1 MGTVTSVD
9 WVYNDGSTQYN
20 LDFGAAPQEQM
31 GIQVEFNYGY
41 SSDLWPKHNWIN
53 EGMWRYRGFL
63 PLDDGPIL
71 YPLPVGGTPLLQVP
85 ELRRRLNLPG
95 LFIKDET
102 RGPTGSNKDRATAL
116 VLEQALRLGIR
127 TVTCASTGN
136 VATSL
141 SMGAAASGLQA
152 VVFVPEQVSAA
163 KLQFML
169 LGGATVFK
177 VAEGY
182 EAAFR
187 LSRQAAQEFGWMDR
201 NTGVNPVTLEAKKTV
216 AFEIWEQL
224 GGRMPDVAVAPVGD
238 GPTLCAL
245 AKGFRELVQCGL
257 ADKMPRILGVQA
269 AGCQPVKQSW
279 EQNQP
284 VQAVTA
290 HTLAD
295 GIAVGNPVSGG
306 AVLRDVRESH
316 GAFVAVSDD
325 RMLAAI
331 QTLAKYGGIWVEP
344 AGAAAFAGLQEA
356 ITQQLVTP
364 DETVV
369 VMVTGSGLKTPQ
381 YLQSE
386 GRAIEVKTGLDVQAG
401 IEEIRKFALQ
411 NQA

>member
-20 LDFGAAPQEQM
+20 LDLGGNRPELPGVQM
-31 GIQVEFNYGY
+31 ELNYAY
-41 SSDLWPKHNWIN
+41 SSTLWPKEHGLND
-53 EGMWRYRGFL
+53 GMWRYRELL
-63 PLDDGPIL
+63 PLEDGPIQ
-71 YPLPVGGTPLLQVP
+71 YPLPVGGTPLLRVP
-85 ELRRRLNLPG
+85 ELRRRLQLER

-116 VLEQALRLGIR
+116 VLEQALRMGMH

-141 SMGAAASGLQA
+141 AMGAAAAGLQA
-152 VVFVPEQVSAA
+152 VVFVPAQVSEA

-182 EAAFR
+182 EAAFQ
-187 LSRQAAQEFGWMDR
+187 LSRAAAREFGWLDR

-224 GGRMPDVAVAPVGD
+224 GGHMPDVAVAPVGD

-245 AKGFRELVQCGL
+245 AKGFRELVLCGL
-257 ADKMPRILGVQA
+257 AEKVPRIIGVQA
-269 AGCQPVKQSW
+269 VGCQPVKQSW
-279 EQNQP
+279 EENRPVQP
-284 VQAVTA
+284 VLAN
-290 HTLAD
+290 TLAD
-295 GIAVGNPVSGG
+295 GIAVGAPVSGG
-306 AVLRDVRESH
+306 AALRDVRASH

-325 RMLAAI
+325 EMLAAI
-331 QTLAKYGGIWVEP
+331 QTLAKYGGIWAEP
-344 AGAAAFAGLQEA
+344 AGAAAFTGLEEA
-356 ITQQLVTP
+356 VKQNLVTP
-364 DETVV
+364 EETIV

-381 YLQSE
+381 YLQPT
-386 GRAIEVKTGLDVQAG
+386 GRAIEIKAGLDVQTG
-401 IEEIRKFALQ
+401 IKNIRQFAL
-411 NQA
+411 